1 LLNFE
6 YWFLNFDMI
15 TSVKDILTKAKEG
28 GYAVGAFNTTNMET
42 TRAIIEAAKE
52 LRSPVVIQITEKTM
66 EYAGGRQIF
75 SIVKNMAELY
85 APEIPIGIHLDHG
98 KSFDICKRCVE
109 IGFNSVM
116 IDGSRKK
123 LRDNIEV
130 TKNVVE
136 YAHGKGVDVQ
146 GELGSVPYIGEMEA
160 GEVDWDKYMTDPDE
174 AVEFV
179 EKTGIDTLAVA
190 IGNAHGFVKERSVPD
205 YERLEKIRAKI
216 SVPIVLHGASDWEK
230 ERIDEVVK
238 RGVSCFNV
246 DTATRVAFINSVI
259 KTVRSKNEVSF
270 DIRRILGDAQ
280 EEVKKTVMKKMEDFC
295 SSGKCVVSG
304 KPNENDDYA
313 VKSDE
318 VNEE

>member
-1 LLNFE
+1 
-6 YWFLNFDMI
+6 MI
-15 TSVKDILTKAKEG
+15 TSVKEILTKAKEG

-42 TRAIIEAAKE
+42 TRAIIEAAQQ
-52 LRSPVVIQITEKTM
+52 LRSPVIIQITEKTM

-75 SIVKNMAELY
+75 NIVKNMAEMY

-116 IDGSRKK
+116 IDGSRKNLK
-123 LRDNIEV
+123 DNISI
-130 TKNVVE
+130 TKNVVD
-136 YAHGKGVDVQ
+136 YAHSEGIDVQ

-160 GEVDWDKYMTDPDE
+160 GEVDWDNYMTVPKE
-174 AVEFV
+174 AAEFV
-179 EKTGIDTLAVA
+179 EETGIDTLAVA

-205 YERLEKIRAKI
+205 YDRLVRIVDNV

-230 ERIDEVVK
+230 DRIDEVVS

-246 DTATRVAFINSVI
+246 DTATRVAFINSII
-259 KTVRSKNEVSF
+259 KTVKSQNEVSF
-270 DIRRILGDAQ
+270 DIRKILGDAQ

-295 SSGKCVVSG
+295 SSGKCVVT
-304 KPNENDDYA
+304 NDIQ
-313 VKSDE
+313 VE
-318 VNEE
+318 VDRISAEIGEE

>member
-1 LLNFE
+1 
-6 YWFLNFDMI
+6 MI
-15 TSVKDILTKAKEG
+15 TSVKEILTKAMKE

-42 TRAIIEAAKE
+42 TRAIIEAANE
-52 LRSPVVIQITEKTM
+52 LHSPVIIQITEKTM

-98 KSFDICKRCVE
+98 KSFDICKRCAE

-116 IDGSRKK
+116 IDGSRKN
-123 LRDNIEV
+123 LADNILI
-130 TKNVVE
+130 TKNVVDYCHE
-136 YAHGKGVDVQ
+136 KNIDVQ

-160 GEVDWDKYMTDPDE
+160 GEVDWDKYMTDPEE
-174 AVEFV
+174 AAEFV

-190 IGNAHGFVKERSVPD
+190 IGNAHGFVKERSEPD
-205 YERLEKIRAKI
+205 YARLERIRAKI

-230 ERIDEVVK
+230 ARVDEVVK

-246 DTATRVAFINSVI
+246 DTATRVAFINSII
-259 KTVRSKNEVSF
+259 KTVKSQNEVSF
-270 DIRRILGDAQ
+270 DIRKILGDAQ

-295 SSGKCVVSG
+295 SSGKCVVSA
-304 KPNENDDYA
+304 KTKNEDGNTM
-313 VKSDE
+313 KSDE
-318 VNEE
+318 IGEE